1 MISPAFLPEAW
12 EDYVYWQTQDKRTL
26 SKINRL
32 LQDISRNGNEGIG
45 KPEQLRGDMSGW
57 WSRRIDEA
65 NRLIYRIEDDFF
77 IIAQCRSHY
86 RER

>member
-1 MISPAFLPEAW
+1 MLSPAFLPEAW
-12 EDYVYWQTQDKRTL
+12 EDYVYWQSQDKRTL
-26 SKINRL
+26 SRINKL

-57 WSRRIDEA
+57 WSRRIDET
-65 NRLIYRIEDDFF
+65 NRLIYRIEGDFA

-86 RER
+86 GE

>member
-1 MISPAFLPEAW
+1 MHKLAFLPEAW
-12 EDYVYWQTQDKRTL
+12 EDYVYWQSQDKKIL
-26 SKINRL
+26 SRINKL

-57 WSRRIDEA
+57 WSRRIDDV
-65 NRLIYRIEDDFF
+65 NRLIYRIEEDFA

-86 RER
+86 GE